1 MARIAIFG
9 KRIPDEVQTF
19 VERTIDSLLQEGCE
33 LVVYRGF
40 QNRINEQWQ
49 LGWTFPE
56 FKNAE
61 ELQACQPDFL
71 LSIGGDGTILDATT
85 LVERSGIP
93 IIGLNTGRL
102 GFLANITRDEAP
114 LALKAIL
121 AGEYTLD
128 ERNALE
134 VHTPTEDNVQPNFAL
149 NEIAVSRKGTTS
161 MISVHVYLNGE
172 FLNTYWADG
181 LMIST
186 PTGSTGYNLSCGG
199 PILMPGSNNFIIT
212 PIAPHNLTVRPL
224 VIPNADTI
232 TLKVEARE
240 GNYLASLDSRV
251 FTLDCETELTLKKAD
266 FHFKL
271 VRTAYSDFSSTLR
284 NKLLWGLDRRN

>member
-19 VERTIDSLLQEGCE
+19 VERTVASLLEEGCD

-40 QNRINEQWQ
+40 QDRLNQQWA

-61 ELQACQPDFL
+61 ELQACKPDFL

-85 LVERSGIP
+85 LVEKSGIP

-102 GFLANITRDEAP
+102 GFLANITQDEAP

-134 VHTPTEDNVQPNFAL
+134 VHTASDDIVQPNFAL
-149 NEIAVSRKGTTS
+149 NEIAVSLKGTTS
-161 MISVHVYLNGE
+161 MISVHVSLNGK

-181 LMIST
+181 LIIST

-199 PILMPGSNNFIIT
+199 PILLPGSDNFILT

-224 VIPNADTI
+224 VIPNAGTI

-240 GNYLASLDSRV
+240 GNFLAALDSRV
-251 FTLDCETELTLKKAD
+251 FTLDSETELTLRRAD
-266 FHFKL
+266 FRFKL
-271 VRTAYSDFSSTLR
+271 VRTAYSDFASTLR

>member
-1 MARIAIFG
+1 M
-9 KRIPDEVQTF
+9 
-19 VERTIDSLLQEGCE
+19 
-33 LVVYRGF
+33 VVYRGF

-49 LGWTFPE
+49 LGWAFPE

-134 VHTPTEDNVQPNFAL
+134 VHTASDDIVQPNFAL